1 MLLFIEG
8 YRYTIDMPVRKDGH
22 TIRAILGD
30 LVPPLTEDGAKVSF
44 DYVGYYFSRVAGD
57 MVFFLPKVVLL
68 DGQNTVF
75 GAAPEDIIDFDA
87 IAKKEKGGAIVFA
100 EEELKDYTKFLS
112 ELSIWIYR
120 AISVY
125 QEHYDDNDILQRK
138 ELHTD
143 GGNRKRKHNT
153 LLDVIIAMREF
164 NRKNQDFLTF
174 TAKQA
179 HSGFN
184 KISWSKT
191 INHSQAIIQ
200 NGNPIYINPVNK
212 RKEVNYDE
220 ELLIIFFSILNYV
233 HDEHGFD
240 AEININY
247 PLIPASKIKHA
258 YIEKG
263 YGKHR
268 LRQIKFKY
276 FSDKTLHIWD
286 LCYAF
291 FERSHEI
298 AINQVRCEYM
308 LVHKFEHVFE
318 AMIDDLIGDDINA
331 FGRGVKKQQDGKRI
345 DHIYLDKNLIEQSEQ
360 AWKTYYISDSK
371 YYKRNEQSE
380 VSLGETSIYK
390 QFTYARNV
398 VQWSMNIFLG
408 LNDEQKG
415 YTQVRDSLTEGYNPI
430 PNFFISGHIPS
441 KEESKDKYLSF
452 SEPALKQQDSLYLN
466 RHFENR
472 LFDRDTLLL
481 SHYDVNFLFV
491 IALYGRDNNS
501 KKEEWKQSVRKEFRQ
516 RVQQT
521 LNKMYSFRKL
531 QPIEGSNWEEYIK
544 QNFQALNGK
553 IYRPYD
559 SCPYLVM
566 ALMKNDAEAQ
576 TLFDSLKVKHPS
588 AIEEE
593 NRIAIDAIRDYFN
606 FSEPISI
613 EKIETEVVASKTVE
627 QRLLPDA
634 KVLVVIDIDNTQ
646 WDRFDQMNCVYI
658 GMETVNKAFEYY
670 HEFADAD
677 YILLSHRD
685 QRTYL
690 FKTHDKPSMQNEKPV
705 NGLGRSFKKPS
716 EGEMLMWPDM
726 LYMTFPLTKTDIVPQ
741 TIDVK
746 SINNTAPILSSGAR
760 DYYSPRIVKVKD
772 LLLPQNAEQ

>member
-8 YRYTIDMPVRKDGH
+8 YSYSIDVPVRKDGH
-22 TIRAILGD
+22 TIREILAD
-30 LVPPLTEDGAKVSF
+30 LVPPLTEEGAKVPF
-44 DYVGYYFSRVAGD
+44 EYVGYYYSRVAGD

-68 DGQNTVF
+68 DTENTVF

-87 IAKKEKGGAIVFA
+87 IARKEKAGSVIFA
-100 EEELKDYTKFLS
+100 EEELKDYKKFLS

-125 QEHYDDNDILQRK
+125 QENYDDNDIIQRK

-174 TAKQA
+174 IAKQA
-179 HSGFN
+179 HSGYN
-184 KISWSKT
+184 KISWPKT
-191 INHSQAIIQ
+191 ISRSQAIMQDDAPIYM
-200 NGNPIYINPVNK
+200 NPINK
-212 RKEVNYDE
+212 KKEVNYDE
-220 ELLIIFFSILNYV
+220 ELLIIFYSILNYV
-233 HDEHGFD
+233 HEEHGFD
-240 AEININY
+240 STININY
-247 PLIPASKIKHA
+247 PLIPATKIKHS

-263 YGKHR
+263 LGKRR
-268 LRQIKFKY
+268 LRQIKYKY

-298 AINQVRCEYM
+298 AINQVRIECM

-345 DHIYLDKNLIEQSEQ
+345 DHIYLDKNLIEQDEN

-380 VSLGETSIYK
+380 VTLGETSIYK

-408 LNDEQKG
+408 INSEQKG

-441 KEESKDKYLSF
+441 KEDAGEKYLSF
-452 SEPALKQQDSLYLN
+452 ADPALKQQDSLYLN

-491 IALYGRDNNS
+491 IALYGRDNKS
-501 KKEEWKQSVRKEFRQ
+501 KKEDWKQAVRHEFREK
-516 RVQQT
+516 VQQT
-521 LNKMYSFRKL
+521 LNKMYEFRKL
-531 QPIEGSNWEEYIK
+531 QPIEGSNWEEYIC
-544 QNFQALNGK
+544 QNFQVLNGK

-559 SCPYLVM
+559 NCPYLVM
-566 ALMKNDAEAQ
+566 ALMKNDVEAQ
-576 TLFDSLKVKHPS
+576 KLLKTMQVTKHEKI
-588 AIEEE
+588 AQE
-593 NRIAIDAIRDYFN
+593 NHIAIDTISDYFN
-606 FSEPISI
+606 YSDPITIEEIDTALVVEKKHTIVNKDDLAVFVYSNHFGADLESI
-613 EKIETEVVASKTVE
+613 RKSKGIAIGLKDTASALGLAAGFMQTKYLVLHNKSDLSVVYNTKGNP
-627 QRLLPDA
+627 RLLTA
-634 KVLVVIDIDNTQ
+634 KDVSDYHVVLKDCDIYIVFDMDMSRNNLDVQIDTSKLIADSDHKGYDSVI
-646 WDRFDQMNCVYI
+646 RPI
-658 GMETVNKAFEYY
+658 G
-670 HEFADAD
+670 
-677 YILLSHRD
+677 
-685 QRTYL
+685 QYL
-690 FKTHDKPSMQNEKPV
+690 M
-705 NGLGRSFKKPS
+705 
-716 EGEMLMWPDM
+716 
-726 LYMTFPLTKTDIVPQ
+726 
-741 TIDVK
+741 
-746 SINNTAPILSSGAR
+746 
-760 DYYSPRIVKVKD
+760 
-772 LLLPQNAEQ
+772 

>member
-8 YRYTIDMPVRKDGH
+8 YSYTIDVPVRKDGH
-22 TIRAILGD
+22 TIRDILAD
-30 LVPPLTEDGAKVSF
+30 LVPPLTEEGAKVPF
-44 DYVGYYFSRVAGD
+44 EYVGYYYSRVAGD

-68 DGQNTVF
+68 DTENTVF
-75 GAAPEDIIDFDA
+75 GAKPEDIIDFDA
-87 IAKKEKGGAIVFA
+87 IARKEKAGNVIFA
-100 EEELKDYTKFLS
+100 EEELKDYKKFLS
-112 ELSIWIYR
+112 ELSIWVYR

-125 QEHYDDNDILQRK
+125 QENYDDNDIIQRK

-174 TAKQA
+174 IAKQA
-179 HSGFN
+179 HSGYN

-191 INHSQAIIQ
+191 ISRSQAIIQ
-200 NGNPIYINPVNK
+200 DGVPIYMNPVNK
-212 RKEVNYDE
+212 KKEVNYDE
-220 ELLIIFFSILNYV
+220 ELLIIFYSILNYV
-233 HDEHGFD
+233 HEEHGFD
-240 AEININY
+240 TDININY
-247 PLIPASKIKHA
+247 PLIPASKIKHS

-263 YGKHR
+263 LGKRR
-268 LRQIKFKY
+268 LRQIKYKY

-298 AINQVRCEYM
+298 AINQVRIECM

-345 DHIYLDKNLIEQSEQ
+345 DHIYLDKNLIEQDEN

-408 LNDEQKG
+408 INSEQKG

-430 PNFFISGHIPS
+430 PNFFISGHIPA
-441 KEESKDKYLSF
+441 KKDAGEKYLSF
-452 SEPALKQQDSLYLN
+452 TDPALKQQDSLYLN

-491 IALYGRDNNS
+491 IALYGRDNKS
-501 KKEEWKQSVRKEFRQ
+501 KKEDWKQAVRHEFREK
-516 RVQQT
+516 VQQT
-521 LNKMYSFRKL
+521 LNKMYEFRKL
-531 QPIEGSNWEEYIK
+531 QPVEGSNWQEYIR

-559 SCPYLVM
+559 NCPYLVM
-566 ALMKNDAEAQ
+566 ALMRNDAEAQ
-576 TLFDSLKVKHPS
+576 KLLEKMQITKH
-588 AIEEE
+588 EEIAQE
-593 NRIAIDAIRDYFN
+593 NHIALDAISEYFN
-606 FSEPISI
+606 YSKPVTI
-613 EKIETEVVASKTVE
+613 EQIETAEMEDYPASLV
-627 QRLLPDA
+627 RINPDA
-634 KVLVVIDIDNTQ
+634 KVLVVVDIDNTQ
-646 WDRFDQMNCVYI
+646 WDKFDNMDCIYI

-677 YILLSHRD
+677 YILLTHRD
-685 QRTYL
+685 ERTYL
-690 FKTHDKPSMQNEKPV
+690 FKTHGKPTMQNEKPQ

-716 EGEMLMWPDM
+716 EGELLMWPDM
-726 LYMTFPLTKTDIVPQ
+726 LYMSFAISKEDKVDLH
-741 TIDVK
+741 IDK
-746 SINNTAPILSSGAR
+746 KRIDETAPQLGSGSH
-760 DYYSPRIVKVKD
+760 DYYSPRMVKFSDIK
-772 LLLPQNAEQ
+772 